1 VASREGEGVTDGVLA
16 DEPLPPELEALRA
29 RARAFVADV
38 LRPAEREEHVGEEGQ
53 ATPALRRLIRS
64 RAETAGLFRLT
75 QPLELG
81 GGGLG
86 PLGQVALHEAL
97 AATGAALAGLVVGGS
112 GGLLRH
118 ANAEQRER
126 FLLPVLRGELAASFA
141 FTDAREGPRTTA
153 TRADDHFQV
162 NGVKAFVTDGPAAD
176 LLLTVARVVDAAGAS
191 QGTAVFVIP
200 RAAPGVT
207 LRRTLATLDGA
218 RHGEF
223 ELRDVRVP
231 AADMIGEVGQGLP
244 RALED
249 IAATRLRLSAT
260 ACGTARWTLY
270 WVLAQVDRP
279 HRSGT
284 PLAEREQVQAMLAES
299 AVDLFAARSA
309 VYAAARRAETGESAD
324 VETAM
329 AKALATEAVARVV
342 DRAIQL
348 TGGAAV
354 VEGHPLERLYRR
366 IRSWRI
372 AEGTTEVL
380 RLTIARGL
388 LARRRGP

>member
-1 VASREGEGVTDGVLA
+1 M
-16 DEPLPPELEALRA
+16 
-29 RARAFVADV
+29 
-38 LRPAEREEHVGEEGQ
+38 
-53 ATPALRRLIRS
+53 
-64 RAETAGLFRLT
+64 
-75 QPLELG
+75 
-81 GGGLG
+81 
-86 PLGQVALHEAL
+86 
-97 AATGAALAGLVVGGS
+97 
-112 GGLLRH
+112 
-118 ANAEQRER
+118 
-126 FLLPVLRGELAASFA
+126 
-141 FTDAREGPRTTA
+141 
-153 TRADDHFQV
+153 
-162 NGVKAFVTDGPAAD
+162 
-176 LLLTVARVVDAAGAS
+176 
-191 QGTAVFVIP
+191 FVIP
-200 RAAPGVT
+200 RAAAGVT

-218 RHGEF
+218 LHGEF

-231 AADMIGEVGQGLP
+231 AGDMIGEVGQGLP

-260 ACGTARWTLY
+260 ACGAARWTLD
-270 WVLAQVDRP
+270 WVLGQVDRP

-299 AVDLFAARSA
+299 ALDLFAARSA
-309 VYAAARRAETGESAD
+309 VYSVARLVASGEPAD

-354 VEGHPLERLYRR
+354 VAGHPLERLYRR

-388 LARRRGP
+388 LARRRRSRVAAPGNSLTLVKEPVMRPNRLRELLRAGQPTFGTHLHTVWPAIVELVGHSGAFDYIEFVAEYAPYDLYALENLGAGGGHCSPHVGDDEDRAGAADLPGRARHRLRHPEPALRRPAHGGRRATSACARCGPSRRPPAASTASACAATWATWWTWARPPSSRRWRTRWWR

>member
-1 VASREGEGVTDGVLA
+1 MGTADEILA
-16 DEPLPPELEALRA
+16 DEPLPPELEPLRA

-38 LRPAEREEHVGEEGQ
+38 LLPAEREAGVGEEGQ
-53 ATPALRRLIRS
+53 ASPELRRLIRS
-64 RAETAGLFRLT
+64 RAEAAGLFRLA
-75 QPLELG
+75 QPVELG

-97 AATGAALAGLVVGGS
+97 AATGAVLAGLVMGGS

-118 ANAEQRER
+118 GNTSQRER

-153 TRADDHFQV
+153 TRDADGFRV
-162 NGVKAFVTDGPAAD
+162 SGVKSFVTDGPAAD
-176 LLLTVARVVDAAGAS
+176 LLLTVARVVDGAGAS
-191 QGTAVFVIP
+191 QGTAVLVIP
-200 RAAPGVT
+200 RAAAGVT

-218 RHGEF
+218 IHGEF
-223 ELRDVRVP
+223 ELREVRVP

-249 IAATRLRLSAT
+249 IAATRLRMAAT
-260 ACGTARWTLY
+260 ACGAARWTLD
-270 WVLAQVDRP
+270 WVLGQADRP

-284 PLAEREQVQAMLAES
+284 PLAEREQVQAMLAGS
-299 AVDLFAARSA
+299 ALDLFSARSA
-309 VYAAARRAETGESAD
+309 VYAAARRAESGEPAD

-354 VEGHPLERLYRR
+354 VAGHPLERLYRR

-388 LARRRGP
+388 LARRRGPAPEGS